1 MAKKADS
8 QPPQPSI
15 LNPEPEGTE
24 AQEATPKAQGPMPDV
39 QPRARQSS
47 APFCPYHKKTRC
59 VSRRSDQFFTR
70 YYCPEEG
77 CSFSIKIPRPRIRP
91 AEEEQDF
98 AAR

>member
-1 MAKKADS
+1 MAKKADT
-8 QPPQPSI
+8 QPPQPST
-15 LNPEPEGTE
+15 LNPEPEGAE
-24 AQEATPKAQGPMPDV
+24 PQGPMPNV